1 MLTTK
6 QKILCLF
13 ALCTNIVA
21 SVFAVPAT
29 PYPVVRTLPN
39 GSKQE
44 VYLYGDEHFH
54 YLTTLSGKR
63 IVNTVVGDSTLL
75 ANGHLHQNAPSR
87 YMRNAYVPATGTI
100 HIPVVL
106 VNFTDVRFTLP
117 DPQQQFYQ
125 FFNTTGGSNPNA
137 TGSVR
142 DYYVASSD
150 STLDLVFDV
159 FGPYDLSNTMAYY
172 GGNISTSSMKNAD
185 KLVVEAANLASQ
197 NGIDFAKYDNDR
209 DGNIDN
215 LSIVVAGYNE
225 AEGGP
230 EDAIWPHYSEVY
242 SSTTFSGKR
251 VKGYLMISEY
261 RSSGG
266 QVQAGIGTYCHEF
279 GHALGL
285 PDLYDTQNGSRY
297 TVGTWDIMAS
307 GSYNNNGSTPPTYSA
322 FERFA
327 MGWLVPQQLQNNNN
341 YLLPSLERTN
351 KAYLIADTTHNM
363 LPLSPD
369 PIEYFLIENRQRDGW
384 DANKDALVGTGLLV
398 SHITF
403 SNSAWNFNTFNNGSV
418 LGYAIESAMFASQ
431 TYSSPAD
438 VFPGTGN
445 VRMWK
450 PMQNNGTQLVE
461 QTISNIIQL
470 ADGTISF
477 RYGMQTDKGLFFEPQ
492 TIDVLET
499 TFDNQPVL
507 YDTAH
512 IMLSVKN
519 VTTDSISL
527 YVSNSNF
534 SFSTDGGRTW
544 SEGTKSDT
552 LRVVRDSVYDIEVVV
567 CYMPRRQNCAA
578 QTAYLFVE
586 SNDQQFVNQIQ
597 LQGKAPRPTY
607 ITTPIITEEQ
617 DVSSSSFTILWE
629 EQDDAEFYYVTL
641 YSLSP
646 NPSVDIQSFE
656 NFTSIE
662 KIEQENWRANFTET
676 TTLVSKSGR
685 ALYFTKSGQQI
696 VSKEY
701 AVSPDKIHFWLSN
714 LYVSVDSEKVEGELT
729 IEATAQGGKW
739 DTIAVVHVLRTTK
752 NLEKEY
758 VLPVDSNYVRFR
770 LTYNHIA
777 GGGGM
782 VLDDFT
788 AYLPQTVNYIYQGT
802 DYELYAPADRVIF
815 SGLTANTMYYCQVQ
829 AYEDKGCEEHFSYW
843 SAPYNVTT
851 LPALT
856 GDLILNIQRDDNG
869 VYTAILPEPADGT
882 SFLYIYNAMGQLVD
896 VQSIPYGT
904 TQFIISTE
912 NMTASNLYLLKLFKD
927 RMTRKSAKGKI
938 IYY

>member
-1 MLTTK
+1 MLTT
-6 QKILCLF
+6 QPKIFCLF
-13 ALCTNIVA
+13 ALCLIIVA

-29 PYPVVRTLPN
+29 PYPVVRTLPD

-44 VYLYGDEHFH
+44 VYLQGDEHFH

-63 IVNTVVGDSTLL
+63 IANTIVGDSILI
-75 ANGHLHQNAPSR
+75 AKEHLGQNAPAR
-87 YMRNAYVPATGTI
+87 YMRNAYVPAKGTV

-106 VNFTDVRFTLP
+106 VNFTDVRFSLSN
-117 DPQQQFYQ
+117 PQQQFYQ

-137 TGSVR
+137 TGSVSG
-142 DYYVASSD
+142 YYAASSD
-150 STLDLVFDV
+150 STLNLVFDV

-172 GGNISTSSMKNAD
+172 GGNTSTSSMKNAD
-185 KLVVEAANLASQ
+185 KLVVEAATLASKD
-197 NGIDFAKYDNDR
+197 GVDFAKYDNDG
-209 DGNIDN
+209 DGSIDN

-230 EDAIWPHYSEVY
+230 EDAVWPHYSEVY
-242 SSTTFSGKR
+242 SLTTFSGKR

-285 PDLYDTQNGSRY
+285 PDLYDTQNSSRY

-307 GSYNNNGSTPPTYSA
+307 GSYNNNGSTPPEYSA

-327 MGWLVPQQLQNNNN
+327 MGWLVPEQLQNNNN
-341 YLLPSLERTN
+341 YLLPSLEQSN
-351 KAYLIADTTHNM
+351 KAYLVADTIHNM
-363 LPLSPD
+363 RPLSPN
-369 PIEYFLIENRQRDGW
+369 PTEYFLIENRQRDGW
-384 DANKDALVGTGLLV
+384 DANEDALVGTGLLI

-403 SNSAWNFNTFNNGSV
+403 SNSAWNFNTFNNSSI
-418 LGYAIESAMFASQ
+418 LGYAIESAMFSSQ

-450 PMQNNGTQLVE
+450 PMLNNGTQLVE

-499 TFDNQPVL
+499 TFDNQPVR

-527 YVSNSNF
+527 YVSNGNF
-534 SFSTDGGRTW
+534 SFSADGGRIW
-544 SEGTKSDT
+544 STGTAPN
-552 LRVVRDSVYDIEVVV
+552 VVKVVQDSVYDIEVLV
-567 CYMPRRQNCAA
+567 CYMPRRQNCAV

-597 LQGKAPRPTY
+597 LQGNAPRPTY
-607 ITTPIITEEQ
+607 ITTPIITEVE

-641 YSLSP
+641 YSVSP
-646 NPSVDIQSFE
+646 TPSVDTQSFE

-662 KIEQENWRANFTET
+662 KIEQENWTANFAET
-676 TTLVSKSGR
+676 TTLVSQSGR

-701 AVSPDKIHFWLSN
+701 AISPDKIHFWLSN
-714 LYVSVDSEKVEGELT
+714 QYVSVDTEKAEGVLT
-729 IEATAQGGKW
+729 IEATAYGGKW
-739 DTIAVVHVLRTTK
+739 DTIAVVSVLRTTK

-758 VLPVDSNYVRFR
+758 ELPADSNYVQFR
-770 LTYNHIA
+770 LTYDHIA
-777 GGGGM
+777 GEGGM
-782 VLDDFT
+782 ALDNFT

-815 SGLTANTMYYCQVQ
+815 SGLVANTIYYCQVQ
-829 AYEDKGCEEHFSYW
+829 AYEDKGCEEHFSYL
-843 SAPYNVTT
+843 SKPYKVTT
-851 LPALT
+851 SPALT
-856 GDLILNIQRDDNG
+856 GDLILKIQRDDNG
-869 VYTAILPEPADGT
+869 VYMAILPEPADGT
-882 SFLYIYNAMGQLVD
+882 SFVYIYNAMGQLVD

-904 TQFIISTE
+904 IQFIISTE
-912 NMTASNLYLLKLFKD
+912 NMTASNLYLLKLFKNK
-927 RMTRKSAKGKI
+927 MTRKAAKGKM

>member
-1 MLTTK
+1 MLTT
-6 QKILCLF
+6 QPKIFCLF
-13 ALCTNIVA
+13 ALCLIIVA

-29 PYPVVRTLPN
+29 PYPVVRTLPD

-44 VYLYGDEHFH
+44 VYLQGDEHFH

-63 IVNTVVGDSTLL
+63 IANTIVGDSILI
-75 ANGHLHQNAPSR
+75 AKEHLGQNAPAR
-87 YMRNAYVPATGTI
+87 YMRNAYVPAKGTV

-106 VNFTDVRFTLP
+106 VNFTDVRFSLSN
-117 DPQQQFYQ
+117 PQQQFYQ

-137 TGSVR
+137 TGSVSG
-142 DYYVASSD
+142 YYAASSD
-150 STLDLVFDV
+150 STLNLVFDV

-172 GGNISTSSMKNAD
+172 GGNTSTSSMKNAD
-185 KLVVEAANLASQ
+185 KLVVEAATLASKD
-197 NGIDFAKYDNDR
+197 GVDFAKYDNDG
-209 DGNIDN
+209 DGSIDN

-230 EDAIWPHYSEVY
+230 EDAVWPHYSEVY
-242 SSTTFSGKR
+242 SLTTFSGKR

-285 PDLYDTQNGSRY
+285 PDLYDTQNSSRY

-307 GSYNNNGSTPPTYSA
+307 GSYNNNGSTPPEYSA

-327 MGWLVPQQLQNNNN
+327 MGWLVPEQLQNNNN
-341 YLLPSLERTN
+341 YLLPSLEQSN
-351 KAYLIADTTHNM
+351 KAYLVADTIHNM
-363 LPLSPD
+363 DPLSPD
-369 PIEYFLIENRQRDGW
+369 PTEYFLVENRQRDGW
-384 DANKDALVGTGLLV
+384 DANKDALVGTGLLI

-403 SNSAWNFNTFNNGSV
+403 SNSAWNFNTFNNSSI
-418 LGYAIESAMFASQ
+418 LGYAIESAMFSSQ

-450 PMQNNGTQLVE
+450 PMLNNGTQLVE

-499 TFDNQPVL
+499 TFDNQPVR

-544 SEGTKSDT
+544 STGTAPD
-552 LRVVRDSVYDIEVVV
+552 VVKVAQDSVYDIEVLVY
-567 CYMPRRQNCAA
+567 YMPRRQSCAV

-597 LQGKAPRPTY
+597 LQGKSPRPTY
-607 ITTPIITEEQ
+607 ITTPTITEVQ
-617 DVSSSSFTILWE
+617 DLSSSSFTILWE

-641 YSLSP
+641 YSVSP
-646 NPSVDIQSFE
+646 TPSVDTQSFE

-662 KIEQENWRANFTET
+662 KIEQENWTANFAET
-676 TTLVSKSGR
+676 TTLVSQSGR

-714 LYVSVDSEKVEGELT
+714 QYVSADSEKAEGVLT
-729 IEATAQGGKW
+729 IEATAYGGKW
-739 DTIAVVHVLRTTK
+739 DTIAVVHILRTTK

-758 VLPVDSNYVRFR
+758 ELPADSNYTRFR

-777 GGGGM
+777 GEGGM
-782 VLDDFT
+782 ALDNFT

-815 SGLTANTMYYCQVQ
+815 SGLAANTMYYCQVQ
-829 AYEDKGCEEHFSYW
+829 AYEDKGCEEHFSYL
-843 SAPYNVTT
+843 SKPYKVTT
-851 LPALT
+851 SPALT
-856 GDLILNIQRDDNG
+856 GDLILEIQRDDNG
-869 VYTAILPEPADGT
+869 VYMAILPEPADGT
-882 SFLYIYNAMGQLVD
+882 SFVYIYNAMGQLVD

-904 TQFIISTE
+904 IQFIIPTE

-927 RMTRKSAKGKI
+927 KMTRKAAKGKM